1 MNHTALADVG
11 AKLATSSM
19 DICQLAA
26 RGALAAGDPAT
37 AKLAARA
44 PH

>member
-1 MNHTALADVG
+1 MNHTALTGVG
-11 AKLATSSM
+11 AKLAATSV

-26 RGALAAGDPAT
+26 RGALAAGDPAS